1 MWYADTEN
9 SSFTRYTDLDDYTA
23 QLFYLDDYTAQL
35 FYRFVSA
42 FQ

>member
-9 SSFTRYTDLDDYTA
+9 SSFTRHTD
-23 QLFYLDDYTAQL
+23 LDDYTAQL
-35 FYRFVSA
+35 FYRFVWA

>member
-9 SSFTRYTDLDDYTA
+9 SSFTRHTD
-23 QLFYLDDYTAQL
+23 LDDYTAQL